1 MAALALVLAQF
12 QSPRDTREDAREF
25 RYVNHSMINLRP
37 YCQPPYNGPDHAAAA
52 YHTISA
58 QALAI
63 DVDVNVTIPP
73 SSPPDLAQA
82 VCKVRDFFKET
93 FSDTNS
99 RSDQIAFVCE
109 TFKSITPALGADLHA
124 VSETPFCPVP
134 LSSLGNVSNIVAKRY
149 GAIEVQHVWAAS
161 EPIGAGVALFLGT
174 WEGNLELS
182 AVFDTRYH
190 EREVVRVFLESIV
203 RFVCVMVWMLF
214 S

>member
-12 QSPRDTREDAREF
+12 QELRDTKKDVRRF

-37 YCQPPYNGPDHAAAA
+37 YCRAPYNGPDHAAAA

-63 DVDVNVTIPP
+63 DTIPP

-82 VCKVRDFFKET
+82 VCKVRDFFKST

-99 RSDQIAFVCE
+99 RSDQIAFACE
-109 TFKSITPALGADLHA
+109 TFKSITPAPGADIHA

-134 LSSLGNVSNIVAKRY
+134 LSSLGNVSNIVARRH
-149 GAIEVQHVWAAS
+149 GVIEVQHVWAAS

-182 AVFDTRYH
+182 AVFDIRYH

-203 RFVCVMVWMLF
+203 RCVCGGLDVV
-214 S
+214 